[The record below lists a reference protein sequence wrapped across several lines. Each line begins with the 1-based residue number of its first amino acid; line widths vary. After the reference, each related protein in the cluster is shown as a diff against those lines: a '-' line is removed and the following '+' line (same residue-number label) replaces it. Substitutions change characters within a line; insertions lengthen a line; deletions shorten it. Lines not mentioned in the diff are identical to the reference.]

1 MRIQE
6 LVAHWEANSKG
17 ERTPQTYSINLPLR
31 EAAQILALKEMYPDC
46 TEDQIL
52 TDLLCYA
59 LAELSQ
65 AFPYE
70 AGRQVAQDEYGDPI
84 YEDAGLTS
92 CPPFTSFRL
101 SFSAFSFFSPFS
113 FTDFPFF
120 FCTSRTFP
128 IPFFLLPSLS
138 ICCSAASSF
147 PKFHVSLLFIY
158 LCLFLTSH
166 SFPPV

>member
-84 YEDAGLTS
+84 YEDAGLT
-92 CPPFTSFRL
+92 
-101 SFSAFSFFSPFS
+101 
-113 FTDFPFF
+113 
-120 FCTSRTFP
+120 
-128 IPFFLLPSLS
+128 
-138 ICCSAASSF
+138 
-147 PKFHVSLLFIY
+147 PKFIRLAEKYRSTLEE
-158 LCLFLTSH
+158 TRSTAQEA
-166 SFPPV
+166 S